1 MFKFHLLLYVVICF
15 VSFYTG
21 DSGGPLY
28 QWFDT
33 PNGQRAY
40 IIGVVSRGA
49 GCANINYPGVF
60 TRITKHIPWIR
71 SVVKSGNC

>member
-1 MFKFHLLLYVVICF
+1 MYVVICF